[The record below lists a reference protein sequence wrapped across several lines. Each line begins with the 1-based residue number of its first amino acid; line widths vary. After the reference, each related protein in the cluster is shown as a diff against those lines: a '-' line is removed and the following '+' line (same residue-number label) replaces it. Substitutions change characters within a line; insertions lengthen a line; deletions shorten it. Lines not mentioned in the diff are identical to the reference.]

1 MNTPLALFV
10 TWTVYGTFLPGD
22 ARGWRHRTEGGKL
35 PQPRLEQWSQSQLKH
50 DIVLLD
56 DTMRGVAEAAIEEI
70 CDFRR
75 WHLWAVSVRTNH
87 AHVVVTAPE
96 YAPELVRDQLK
107 AKATREL
114 RSSFAIWNSR
124 PVWTSKGDI
133 EFLDTEEDIENCVVY
148 LTEAQDRKG
157 RDHM

>member
-56 DTMRGVAEAAIEEI
+56 DTMRGVAEAAI
-70 CDFRR
+70 
-75 WHLWAVSVRTNH
+75 
-87 AHVVVTAPE
+87 
-96 YAPELVRDQLK
+96 
-107 AKATREL
+107 
-114 RSSFAIWNSR
+114 
-124 PVWTSKGDI
+124 
-133 EFLDTEEDIENCVVY
+133 
-148 LTEAQDRKG
+148 
-157 RDHM
+157 